1 MRRPQLR
8 PQPLPKRAALWL
20 WSVATLDMVVLA
32 WMIAAGR
39 TFDETSKLT
48 RVVTLG
54 GHHNLVLIM
63 ALIGFLML
71 VGLAVSTSGFVEA
84 NGFQV
89 AVIILACAI
98 SIVANAGALSA
109 IFLIALIAFL
119 LGIGARLLLLLLL
132 LLLRR

>member
-1 MRRPQLR
+1 MWRPQLR
-8 PQPLPKRAALWL
+8 PQPLPKRAAFWL

-39 TFDETSKLT
+39 TFDEMSRLT

-54 GHHNLVLIM
+54 GHHKLVLIM

-71 VGLAVSTSGFVEA
+71 AGLAVSTSGFFEA
-84 NGFQV
+84 NGLEV
-89 AVIILACAI
+89 TLIILACVI

-109 IFLIALIAFL
+109 IILLALIAFL
-119 LGIGARLLLLLLL
+119 LGMGVRLLLL